1 MALTLLTLNPRPSF
15 ICAGRG
21 LELFLAVEE
30 AKMNCKN
37 LTSINGKITEI
48 TLSPFEAN
56 IVKQMAAN
64 VNIPAITQRINST
77 REPHTYLDNYA
88 VGSVISKLF
97 SLLEK

>member
-1 MALTLLTLNPRPSF
+1 
-15 ICAGRG
+15 
-21 LELFLAVEE
+21 
-30 AKMNCKN
+30 MNRKN

-64 VNIPAITQRINST
+64 ASIPSITQRINST
-77 REPHTYLDNYA
+77 REPLAYVDNYS
-88 VGSVISKLF
+88 VGLVISKLF